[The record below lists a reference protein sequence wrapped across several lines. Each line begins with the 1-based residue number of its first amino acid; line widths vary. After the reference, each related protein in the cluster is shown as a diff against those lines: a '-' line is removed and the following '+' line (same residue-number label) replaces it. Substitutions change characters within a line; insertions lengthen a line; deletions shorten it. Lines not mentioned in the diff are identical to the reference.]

1 MYGKTQFW
9 YENETWF
16 LFSKAR
22 LIGSIE
28 RYAHPCRHG
37 KYFFGSGLLHFIK
50 NYMLA
55 RMTGKTISNNFHG
68 FFVEMIFSK
77 NNLFGVA
84 PRALQK

>member
-1 MYGKTQFW
+1 
-9 YENETWF
+9 
-16 LFSKAR
+16 
-22 LIGSIE
+22 
-28 RYAHPCRHG
+28 
-37 KYFFGSGLLHFIK
+37 
-50 NYMLA
+50 MLA